1 MEKKDAVDE
10 LKDILKINKVKNIT
24 LPVSAP
30 FHCSLMKSAAD
41 KMEKNKPC
49 NFKVPSLE
57 IISNVTASPE
67 KDPNKIKKLLVDQIY
82 TKVRW
87 REHN

>member
-1 MEKKDAVDE
+1 MMYKNYLSKLSKNKICEIANDNADGQIILSGKKDTVDE

-49 NFKVPSLE
+49 NF
-57 IISNVTASPE
+57 
-67 KDPNKIKKLLVDQIY
+67 
-82 TKVRW
+82 
-87 REHN
+87 